1 MYCATVL
8 GMNKEEI
15 QGAWAAG
22 TKLVP
27 NTPKEQTLA
36 AIEAVFKSWNNDR
49 AKFYRKMHNI
59 PEEWGTAVVL
69 QAMVFGNMGETSCT
83 GVLFTRNPDT
93 GSAVVTGEFL
103 VNAQGEDVVAGVK
116 TPQKLLQMA
125 DWNGSVYLELLA
137 NVKKME
143 DLKGDVQDVEFTVQE
158 GKLYIL
164 QTRNAKRTPMATVRI
179 AVDYFQ
185 EGKLSREEALK
196 RVKVVDYDIAN
207 QDVLDP
213 SFKDEP
219 WVTGIPACSG
229 VVTGKVVLS
238 AQAAVDSKE
247 PCILITKETT
257 PDDIAGMFAAKG
269 VVTMEGGATSHAAVV
284 ARGMNKP
291 CVVGVGIDVK
301 EFAEGSTVSFDGA
314 TGRIWLKE
322 VPVVKGSGNPTL
334 KRFDELLFG
343 NNVVPV
349 GEVVNSKV
357 LINGNIYISDPQ
369 ALAQLIAKVPKG
381 TKVFLDLTDH
391 DEEIVNEFNSM
402 FYLHGAKMDVQVVS
416 LLANLNSSP
425 LAKTGNLTVFV
436 SGDYVGFPN
445 LKLVVGAGKLEQFL
459 MANGGYWVGDVDPA
473 VMKLMDLKT
482 KAGEK
487 CGVLGA
493 YSEKDECFQSK
504 SSLMARLL
512 S

>member
-1 MYCATVL
+1 
-8 GMNKEEI
+8 
-15 QGAWAAG
+15 
-22 TKLVP
+22 
-27 NTPKEQTLA
+27 
-36 AIEAVFKSWNNDR
+36 
-49 AKFYRKMHNI
+49 
-59 PEEWGTAVVL
+59 
-69 QAMVFGNMGETSCT
+69 
-83 GVLFTRNPDT
+83 
-93 GSAVVTGEFL
+93 VTGEFL

-196 RVKVVDYDIAN
+196 RVSRKIYDAAN
-207 QDVLDP
+207 QDLIDP
-213 SFKDEP
+213 SFNKVP
-219 WVTGIPACSG
+219 TMTGIPACSG
-229 VVTGKVVLS
+229 VVTGKVVLTS
-238 AQAAVDSKE
+238 EAAKESKE
-247 PCILITKETT
+247 PCILVTKETT
-257 PDDIAGMFAAKG
+257 PDDIEGMYAAVG
-269 VVTMEGGATSHAAVV
+269 IITMEGGATSHAAVV

-291 CVVGVGIDVK
+291 CVVGVSQPLSL
-301 EFAEGSTVSFDGA
+301 FPEGSTVSFDGS
-314 TGRIWLKE
+314 TGRIWDVA

-369 ALAQLIAKVPKG
+369 ALAQLIAKLPKG

-416 LLANLNSSP
+416 LLSNLNSSP

-459 MANGGYWVGDVDPA
+459 MANGGYWVGGLDPA

-504 SSLMARLL
+504 SSLIARLL